1 MSLPDEL
8 KKPIDEIKT
17 ASNRVLVT
25 CLILAIIFQT
35 GLSVNSNLDNKNEI
49 KRLLNVND
57 ALRQKIELQ
66 AAAAL
71 KKEMDDNA
79 RLSRRDSINNGIND
93 GLIKSIIELKK
104 RIK

>member
-8 KKPIDEIKT
+8 EKPIDEIKT

-49 KRLLNVND
+49 KRLLQVND
-57 ALRQKIELQ
+57 ALRQKIESQ